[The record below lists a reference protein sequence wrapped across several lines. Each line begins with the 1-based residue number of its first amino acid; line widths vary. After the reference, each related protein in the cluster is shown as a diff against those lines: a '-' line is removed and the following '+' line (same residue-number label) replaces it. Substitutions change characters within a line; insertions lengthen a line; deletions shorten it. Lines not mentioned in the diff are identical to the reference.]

1 MFSKLPRM
9 SATLAGAILL
19 LLVISLPNISVF
31 GFDLRGIAPQQLPV
45 TLYKLS
51 LITIAAV
58 IGYWIDREMFPYA
71 RPDSF
76 IDSGPDGS
84 REPDLDETDHAL
96 LLIDPGAQNLARLFA
111 AAQLRRALVV
121 AACVVAV
128 ALGA

>member
-1 MFSKLPRM
+1 MKTLLPRM

-19 LLVISLPNISVF
+19 FLVIAY
-31 GFDLRGIAPQQLPV
+31 IAPQQLPV
-45 TLYKLS
+45 TIYKLS

-58 IGYWIDREMFPYA
+58 IGYWIDRELFPYA
-71 RPDSF
+71 RPDGF
-76 IDSGPDGS
+76 IDTSPDGS
-84 REPDLDETDHAL
+84 PDPELDETDHAL

-121 AACVVAV
+121 SACVIAV